1 MRRINIKAALFLNDG
16 QFQYASSI
24 IINDGK
30 LIGPF
35 IVAVYIGSFETKQLI
50 AAIDAENKIS
60 FV

>member
-1 MRRINIKAALFLNDG
+1 MRRIKINTSLSLNDY

-30 LIGPF
+30 LIGPS

-50 AAIDAENKIS
+50 AAIDAENKVS